1 MKVIT
6 NSASTSLSF
15 SLIAWIFLCP
25 CLTIISKVDAFHV
38 VTKVNQCNS
47 NYQIQIQEQQQFKQH
62 NSYQLGTSKYSFNTP
77 LPHPAIRKLRNPSS
91 LSVGKA
97 DGEGMPPSIN
107 IPLILQ
113 NLASQALIGSTI
125 FAGGAGYRVLSEQ
138 AHFDTAALAS
148 GIIGVIPLIT
158 LSRFIETSES
168 PFVSGLNLSTNMAV
182 LRMFGST
189 PKPVSVFL
197 VSIFMSFLTGVV
209 EETTFR
215 GQSLPAFANAYGN
228 GDILVGAFLST
239 LLFAVLHTNP
249 AGFFKGREAFVD
261 NFALLNLQLVNGGTF
276 AALYLITG
284 NLAVS
289 IITHAL
295 YDFYTFYKTHLV
307 DVAGQMTYAKEKS
320 LMPICSSKT
329 VENKWIMERG
339 EDWLLKAKQSFYL
352 ADTNRDGGLS
362 RKELRIALYPY
373 GINLSKVES
382 QIVKQVADIDV
393 SGSIDFD
400 EYLEYIGPTGSR
412 SKAVRNT
419 LLGPIFWV

>member
-1 MKVIT
+1 VI
-6 NSASTSLSF
+6 SRSVSSSLSF
-15 SLIAWIFLCP
+15 LFKIFLCLY
-25 CLTIISKVDAFHV
+25 LTFLFKVNAFNV
-38 VTKVNQCNS
+38 VTHVNRCNS
-47 NYQIQIQEQQQFKQH
+47 NYRSQIQEQQQFKQQTI
-62 NSYQLGTSKYSFNTP
+62 NKLGISKYSLTSP
-77 LPHPAIRKLRNPSS
+77 LNLGLPIRKVRNLSS
-91 LSVGKA
+91 LSMGQA
-97 DGEGMPPSIN
+97 DEEIVPPSIN

-113 NLASQALIGSTI
+113 NIANQALIGYTI
-125 FAGGAGYRVLSEQ
+125 WTGGVGYQVLSQQ
-138 AHFDTAALAS
+138 AHFDTAALAL

-189 PKPVSVFL
+189 PKPVSAFL
-197 VSIFMSFLTGVV
+197 VSICVSFLTGIV
-209 EETTFR
+209 EETIFR
-215 GQSLPAFANAYGN
+215 GQALPAFANAYGN
-228 GDILVGAFLST
+228 GDIFVGAFLST

-249 AGFFKGREAFVD
+249 ANFFKRGEAFVD
-261 NFALLNLQLVNGGTF
+261 NFVLLNLQIVNGGTF

-295 YDFYTFYKTHLV
+295 YDFYIFYKTHLV
-307 DVAGQMTYAKEKS
+307 DVAGQMAYAEEQS
-320 LMPICSSKT
+320 LMPICSTKA

-339 EDWLLKAKQSFYL
+339 EDWLIELKESFYL

-362 RKELRIALYPY
+362 RKELRIALYSY

-412 SKAVRNT
+412 SKAIRNT
-419 LLGPIFWV
+419 LLGPI